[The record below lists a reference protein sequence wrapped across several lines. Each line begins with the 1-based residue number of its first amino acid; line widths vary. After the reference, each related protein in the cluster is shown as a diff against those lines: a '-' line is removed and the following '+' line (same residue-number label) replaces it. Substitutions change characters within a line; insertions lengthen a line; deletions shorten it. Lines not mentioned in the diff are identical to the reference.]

1 MDDIRLQLAINS
13 KPETE
18 VWCLKTERARDR
30 RVGLRLQWLQC
41 RKQCLDQWND
51 VQDLVADPDKWVL
64 QLAALPDDA
73 FMRCIALGVPVP
85 FR

>member
-1 MDDIRLQLAINS
+1 MQLAINS
-13 KPETE
+13 KPKSEG
-18 VWCLKTERARDR
+18 WALKTQNARVR

-51 VQDLVADPDKWVL
+51 AQDLVADPDKWVL

-73 FMRCIALGVPVP
+73 FMKCVALGVPAP
-85 FR
+85 FH